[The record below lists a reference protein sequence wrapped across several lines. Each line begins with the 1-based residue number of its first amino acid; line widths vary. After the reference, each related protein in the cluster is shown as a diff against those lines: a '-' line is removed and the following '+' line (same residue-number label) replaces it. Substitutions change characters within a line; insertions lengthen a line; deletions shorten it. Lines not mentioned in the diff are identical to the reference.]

1 MGRFRRIWYKLL
13 AVAAFLVGSY
23 ALAPART
30 LLEGQQ
36 VLFVGVLYGMLAS
49 AIHDLIGRDIVG
61 VLVGTTESGL
71 VNAIAISVTIVVYG
85 GVIVVLLWTLGEL
98 AVAFL
103 PGVAGA
109 ARAELRS
116 LSVLVTALTVV
127 VIEVINTEDL
137 AH

>member
-13 AVAAFLVGSY
+13 AVVAFLVGSY
-23 ALAPART
+23 AFAPARA

-61 VLVGTTESGL
+61 VLVGMTESGL

-85 GVIVVLLWTLGEL
+85 GVIVALLWTLGEL
-98 AVAFL
+98 VVAFL
-103 PGVAGA
+103 PGFAGA